1 MIFIITK
8 RNQLFNKSRI
18 IKQLF
23 TTQNWT
29 TKLRRS
35 MLDLL
40 LDKVILNH
48 DSKTRLHHLDV
59 HLRIPLL
66 LSGNK
71 KGASKDAPIISNSN
85 SLNFSGDLIQCQTNH
100 STVVNCLPTTLKDN
114 NSSGLNSK
122 GFYLSM
128 VIRVTSSNLWL
139 SPYNDYQQKLFD
151 IIREQ
156 HEDRKMN
163 FVQISNWM
171 NENNYLTPRG
181 KVFSQ
186 QHCWSIYTKKKR
198 SLNRFSRSFEPEIIN
213 SKVDIVNYSPD
224 MT

>member
-48 DSKTRLHHLDV
+48 DSKTRLHHLGV

-71 KGASKDAPIISNSN
+71 KGASKDAPIISNYN
-85 SLNFSGDLIQCQTNH
+85 LLNVSGDLIQDGTNH
-100 STVVNCLPTTLKDN
+100 STVVVLFPMVFISTVKILKKINTILHCRSTTILLLCGIHLIVSTN
-114 NSSGLNSK
+114 N
-122 GFYLSM
+122 FYL
-128 VIRVTSSNLWL
+128 I
-139 SPYNDYQQKLFD
+139 Q
-151 IIREQ
+151 
-156 HEDRKMN
+156 
-163 FVQISNWM
+163 
-171 NENNYLTPRG
+171 
-181 KVFSQ
+181 
-186 QHCWSIYTKKKR
+186 
-198 SLNRFSRSFEPEIIN
+198 
-213 SKVDIVNYSPD
+213 
-224 MT
+224 